1 MTERFTYEV
10 RPHTPIKE
18 LVPGRVIVKPTTTKL
33 TKEEVLICMK
43 HGPVYRL
50 FPGKT
55 PIRVLGA
62 NLDQLHQAE
71 LVESKNEVK
80 ASNYTENA
88 EFCTREQEG
97 VSEEP
102 KTDEVTEAISTE
114 NTSTTETEI
123 SEEAKEKDTEVDSVD
138 VVEAYV
144 EKEVAEAVEEK
155 AVEAEEPTIESEVA
169 EDVTEVVEEEEAEEE
184 EVEETPSN
192 PANVINVKTNYNK
205 YNKKNRKH

>member
-80 ASNYTENA
+80 ASNHTENA

-102 KTDEVTEAISTE
+102 KTDEVTEVISTE

-123 SEEAKEKDTEVDSVD
+123 SEEAKEKDTEVDFVD

-144 EKEVAEAVEEK
+144 EKEVAEAVE
-155 AVEAEEPTIESEVA
+155 AEEATIETEVV
-169 EDVTEVVEEEEAEEE
+169 EDEDATEVVEEEEAEEE